1 MTTLASATLLKQ
13 PALASQPHL
22 LSQPA
27 KPKLEDASAPAI
39 LSIGFRPFFLLATL
53 GALLWVPLWLLL
65 LSGTGSAL
73 GIARSSHMPATI
85 LHAHE
90 MLFGFAVAVIA
101 GFLLTAGA
109 NWAGRPT
116 TTGKSLALLV
126 GLFLAGRFCLLTNA
140 LPPLYVALIDVA
152 FLPVLGA
159 TLLVPL
165 IQSGST
171 RNFQF
176 VVMLLVLTA
185 ANALMHAGTSPEFVE
200 LTGLT
205 SQTGS
210 TLALRAITLMI
221 LVMGGR
227 VIPLFTRN
235 ATKQLNIEQ
244 RPWVDHLAIGA
255 FLLAAVLDLFLGATK
270 LVGVLFLLASG
281 THFLRMST
289 WGTRR
294 AKAPLLWILH
304 AGYGAVALS
313 LALEG
318 LAAWGLLSKT
328 AALHLLTVGGIS
340 GLCLGMMTRVSLG
353 HSGRMLSAP
362 RTMSVAFALLMGAAF
377 VRVLGPVFTP
387 FWLTGSYYVSG
398 ALFTAAFALLL
409 HFGVPIWFFPR
420 VDERPRSL

>member
-1 MTTLASATLLKQ
+1 MTSRASPSLLK
-13 PALASQPHL
+13 
-22 LSQPA
+22 QPA
-27 KPKLEDASAPAI
+27 KPKLEDTSVPAL

-53 GALLWVPLWLLL
+53 GAILWVPLWLFV
-65 LSGTGSAL
+65 LSNAETTAGL
-73 GIARSSHMPATI
+73 VRESHMTPTA

-90 MLFGFAVAVIA
+90 MIFGFAVAVIA

-109 NWAGRPT
+109 NWTGRPT
-116 TTGKSLALLV
+116 TSGKSLALLV
-126 GLFLAGRFCLLTNA
+126 GLFLAGRLCLLTSV
-140 LPPLYVALIDVA
+140 LPPLYGALIDIA
-152 FLPVLGA
+152 FLPALGV

-165 IQSGST
+165 IQAGST

-176 VVMLLVLTA
+176 VAMLLVLTVS
-185 ANALMHAGTSPEFVE
+185 NALMHAGSFPEFVT

-205 SQTGS
+205 STTGS

-227 VIPLFTRN
+227 IIPVFTRN
-235 ATKQLNIEQ
+235 ATKQSDIKQ
-244 RPWVDHLAIGA
+244 RPWADNLAIGT
-255 FLLAAVLDLFLGATK
+255 FLLAALLDLTSGASK
-270 LVGVLFLLASG
+270 LVGALLLIASG

-289 WGTRR
+289 WGTRN

-318 LAAWGLLSKT
+318 LASWALVSKT
-328 AALHLLTVGGIS
+328 VALHLLTIGGIG

-362 RTMSVAFALLMGAAF
+362 RTMSVAFVLLMGAAF
-377 VRVLGPVFTP
+377 VRVAGPIFTP
-387 FWLTGSYYVSG
+387 FWLTESYHLSG

-409 HFGVPIWFFPR
+409 HFGVPIWFSPR